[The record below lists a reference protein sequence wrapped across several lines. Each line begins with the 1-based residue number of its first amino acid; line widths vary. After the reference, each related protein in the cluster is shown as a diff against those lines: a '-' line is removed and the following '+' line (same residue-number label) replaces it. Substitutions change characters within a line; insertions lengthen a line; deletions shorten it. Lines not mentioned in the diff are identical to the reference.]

1 MVTHKGGFLFLF
13 AFGVTASLAG
23 CGDQPTTGPPPS
35 AALGDHEQGDHEQG
49 DHEHGDHEQGD
60 HEQGDHEHGDH
71 GHGTVG
77 PHHGELIELGDEAYH
92 GELLHD
98 AQAGSITIYILDGNA
113 HALVPV
119 AEGAVTLNLMLDGS
133 PSGFQLTAE
142 RTEKDPA
149 GRASRFIL
157 TNKHVVDALDQEGAR
172 GQLRVIIGGKP
183 FSGAIEHGGHAH

>member
-23 CGDQPTTGPPPS
+23 CGDQPATGPQPS
-35 AALGDHEQGDHEQG
+35 AALGDHE
-49 DHEHGDHEQGD
+49 HGDHG
-60 HEQGDHEHGDH
+60 HGDH

-98 AQAGSITIYILDGNA
+98 AQAGSITIYILDGDA

-183 FSGAIEHGGHAH
+183 FSGAIEHGGYAH